1 MKYVRGTNTRCS
13 IGCSENTFG
22 FTETHFAL
30 CNTTTTTSL
39 CNTALFQRC
48 STLLHRLLESSLPI
62 TCASLLLEPLVWL
75 RFIVC
80 PSPESWIL
88 AGGEWV
94 CECVCVVCVC
104 PRCLSIVCQ
113 NVVMTRLDSHQP
125 RSRAGDWGLEAS
137 RQWEIEN
144 VAVRPASHV
153 HNCILVTYDC
163 TNLNSIM
170 FYLCIAVLSSGKRN
184 CMYFVWNWIM
194 WPRSRRSTKTPN
206 WLLRLFAQQFNL
218 QFCNLKGHFSVR

>member
-1 MKYVRGTNTRCS
+1 VYYSC
-13 IGCSENTFG
+13 
-22 FTETHFAL
+22 
-30 CNTTTTTSL
+30 TTQH
-39 CNTALFQRC
+39 CIWRC
-48 STLLHRLLESSLPI
+48 STLLLRILESSLPI

-80 PSPESWIL
+80 RVPSPGL
-88 AGGEWV
+88 VRV
-94 CECVCVVCVC
+94 CECWCECECEFLCSVRVSSLPFNCVSKC
-104 PRCLSIVCQ
+104 SHDE
-113 NVVMTRLDSHQP
+113 TDSR
-125 RSRAGDWGLEAS
+125 RSSGIRGESQRARGIWSGEKW
-137 RQWEIEN
+137 RMEQT
-144 VAVRPASHV
+144 SHV

-194 WPRSRRSTKTPN
+194 WPSNRQGEHVSQSRADKDRELIVGTPPPASPS
-206 WLLRLFAQQFNL
+206 WLQFNL